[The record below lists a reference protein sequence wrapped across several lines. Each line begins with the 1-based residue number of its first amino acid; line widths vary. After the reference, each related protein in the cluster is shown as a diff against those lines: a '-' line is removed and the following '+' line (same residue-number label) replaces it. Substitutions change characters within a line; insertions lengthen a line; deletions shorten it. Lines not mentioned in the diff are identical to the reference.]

1 MPRRASRLT
10 SWSTVSSRLG
20 RRNMAEATMGGSR
33 PGLFLRNATG
43 LVKAWSTFDAFVY
56 SFWSVNLITL
66 GLYGMSFAYFVPDGQ
81 VLTAVLITGV
91 LVTFLVIAYAAL
103 VSVMP
108 RTGGD
113 YAWQSRVLGGP
124 VGFVLSITG
133 WWFTLWLW
141 TPIYANILNLQFF
154 EPLAYTL
161 GLRDIATFFTTQWGV
176 FASCLIVL
184 AFVSLV
190 VTMGME
196 TYARIQKVCFWIGL
210 VGLAV
215 VCALLLF
222 FSHNDFVSAFNR
234 EASSLFGASG
244 NAYQATLDAAAKGG
258 FTSHDF
264 TFFSFGPTLLLL
276 PFLAFYLLWPNWGA
290 TLYGEVRGAKELR
303 KPLQSMFWGLW
314 VTVGLVVL
322 VLILTAKTIGWEFY
336 NAANAAYWNPI
347 YLVQEPAAPVPI
359 WPYPV
364 MLAGWLVN
372 NHLFQAVLIAV
383 MGLWFFGWAG
393 TLFLSSTRVIFAAA
407 FDRVLPAWAANI
419 SAKRRVPY
427 GSLVLMIVPSI
438 VISAVYSYVPKF
450 QSVFLDAT
458 AVLALTF
465 LATVVAA
472 IILPWRRKD
481 LYDASPIANYKVA
494 GVPTITVVAVITAI
508 FLVFMLYEWSFNSSN
523 LYGTS
528 FQATLNSVYYFL
540 ATYVVAIAIYVAARI
555 VRSRQG
561 IDLRRIHH
569 EIPVE

>member
-1 MPRRASRLT
+1 
-10 SWSTVSSRLG
+10 
-20 RRNMAEATMGGSR
+20 MADTTMGTAPGTR
-33 PGLFLRNATG
+33 PALFLRNATG
-43 LVKAWSTFDAFVY
+43 LVKAWSTFDAFIY
-56 SFWSVNLITL
+56 SFWSINLITL
-66 GLYGMSFAYFVPDGQ
+66 GLYGMSYVYWVPDGQ
-81 VLTAVLITGV
+81 LLAAIIIFGVLT
-91 LVTFLVIAYAAL
+91 TFLVITYAML

-113 YAWQSRVLGGP
+113 YAWQSRVLGGGL
-124 VGFVLSITG
+124 GFVLSITG

-161 GLRDIATFFTTQWGV
+161 GLKDIATFFTTQWGV

-184 AFVSLV
+184 AFVSIV

-196 TYARIQKVCFWIGL
+196 TYARIQKICFWIGL
-210 VGLAV
+210 GGLVV
-215 VCALLLF
+215 VCGLLLF
-222 FSHNDFVSAFNR
+222 ASQSDFQNAFNR
-234 EASSLFGASG
+234 EAASLFGASG
-244 NAYQATLDAAAKGG
+244 NAYQSTIDLGTKAGYTQ
-258 FTSHDF
+258 HDF
-264 TFFSFGPTLLLL
+264 GAFSLGPIFLLM

-290 TLYGEVRGAKELR
+290 TLYGEVRGAKDIR
-303 KPLQSMFWGLW
+303 KPFWSMFWGLW
-314 VTVGLVVL
+314 VTVALVALVV
-322 VLILTAKTIGWEFY
+322 VLTVKTIGWQFY
-336 NAANAAYWNPI
+336 NEANAAYWSGT
-347 YLVQEPAAPVPI
+347 APVPG

-364 MLAGWLVN
+364 MYAGWLVN
-372 NHLFQAVLIAV
+372 NHLLQALIILV

-419 SAKRRVPY
+419 SSKRRVPY

-481 LYDASPIANYKVA
+481 LYDASPISRYKVA
-494 GVPTITVVAVITAI
+494 GVPTITVVSVITAL
-508 FLVFMLYEWSFNSSN
+508 FLLFMLYEWSFNSSN

-540 ATYVVAIAIYVAARI
+540 ATYVAAIVIYVVARV
-555 VRSRQG
+555 VRNRQG

>member
-1 MPRRASRLT
+1 
-10 SWSTVSSRLG
+10 
-20 RRNMAEATMGGSR
+20 MADATMGTPASAQR
-33 PGLFLRNATG
+33 PALFLRNATG
-43 LVKAWSTFDAFVY
+43 LVKSWSTFDAFVY

-66 GLYGMSFAYFVPDGQ
+66 GLYGMSFVYTVPDGQ
-81 VLTAVLITGV
+81 ALAAILIFGVLT
-91 LVTFLVIAYAAL
+91 TFLVITYAML

-113 YAWQSRVLGGP
+113 YAWQSRVLGGGL
-124 VGFVLSITG
+124 GFVLSITG
-133 WWFTLWLW
+133 WWFTLFLW
-141 TPIYANILNLQFF
+141 APIYANILVVQFF
-154 EPLAYTL
+154 SPLAYTL
-161 GLRDIATFFTTQWGV
+161 GWSNVSTFFTSQNGIFV
-176 FASCLIVL
+176 ACLIVL
-184 AFVSLV
+184 AFVSVV

-210 VGLAV
+210 GGLV
-215 VCALLLF
+215 VVIGLLAF
-222 FSHNDFVSAFNR
+222 ASQSDFQNAYNR
-234 EASSLFGASG
+234 EATSLFGAPA
-244 NAYQATLDAAAKGG
+244 NAYQATIDAASKTYAG
-258 FTSHDF
+258 HDF
-264 TFFSFGPTLLLL
+264 GFFAFGPLFLLM
-276 PFLAFYLLWPNWGA
+276 PWLAFYLLWPNWGA
-290 TLYGEVRGAKELR
+290 TLYGEVRGAKDIR
-303 KPLQSMFWGLW
+303 KPFWSMFWGLW
-314 VTVGLVVL
+314 VTVALVAVVVL
-322 VLILTAKTIGWEFY
+322 LIAKTMGWNFY
-336 NAANAAYWNPI
+336 QSANAAYWNS
-347 YLVQEPAAPVPI
+347 LFAVQGAAAPPVPI

-364 MLAGWLVN
+364 MFAGWLVD
-372 NHLFQAVLIAV
+372 NHLFQALLIIV

-438 VISAVYSYVPKF
+438 VISAIYAYRPSF
-450 QSVFLDAT
+450 TSVFLDAT

-481 LYDASPIANYKVA
+481 LYDASPVANYKIGGIPA
-494 GVPTITVVAVITAI
+494 ITIVGVITAG
-508 FLVFMLYEWSFNSSN
+508 FLLWMLYQWSFNPDN

-528 FQATLNSVYYFL
+528 FQKTPNSVIYFV
-540 ATYVVAIAIYVAARI
+540 ATYIVAVVIYVAARI

>member
-1 MPRRASRLT
+1 
-10 SWSTVSSRLG
+10 
-20 RRNMAEATMGGSR
+20 MAEATMGGAR
-33 PGLFLRNATG
+33 PSLFLRNATG
-43 LVKAWSTFDAFVY
+43 LVKAWSTFDAFIY

-91 LVTFLVIAYAAL
+91 LVTFLVLAYAFL

-113 YAWQSRVLGGP
+113 YAWQSRVLGGG

-141 TPIYANILNLQFF
+141 TPIYANILNVQFF

-161 GLRDIATFFTTQWGV
+161 GLSNIASFFATQWGV
-176 FASCLIVL
+176 FTSCLVVL
-184 AFVSLV
+184 AFVSAV
-190 VTMGME
+190 VTLGME
-196 TYARIQKVCFWIGL
+196 TYARIQKICFWIGL

-215 VCALLLF
+215 VCGLLLF
-222 FSHNDFVSAFNR
+222 ASHDDFVNAFNR
-234 EASSLFGASG
+234 EAASLFGASG
-244 NAYQATLDAAAKGG
+244 NAYQATIDAAAKGG
-258 FTSHDF
+258 YTPHTF

-314 VTVGLVVL
+314 VTVALVVL
-322 VLILTAKTIGWEFY
+322 VLVLTAKTIGWEFY

-347 YLVQEPAAPVPI
+347 YAVQEPAAPVPI

-372 NHLFQAVLIAV
+372 NHVFQAVLILV

-419 SAKRRVPY
+419 SAGRRVPY
-427 GSLVLMIVPSI
+427 GALLLMVVPSLI
-438 VISAVYSYVPKF
+438 VSALFAWNVFGF
-450 QSVFLDAT
+450 QAAYLDAT
-458 AVLALTF
+458 AVIAITF
-465 LATVVAA
+465 LATLVAA

-481 LYDASPIANYKVA
+481 IYEASPIARYKVVGIPA
-494 GVPTITVVAVITAI
+494 ITIVSAVAAI
-508 FLVFMLYEWSFNSSN
+508 FILFMIYEWATNAT
-523 LYGTS
+523 YGS
-528 FQATLNSVYYFL
+528 NSVPSAIYL
-540 ATYVVAIAIYVAARI
+540 GATYILAVVIYGIAYF
-555 VRSRQG
+555 VRKNQG
-561 IDLRRIHH
+561 IDLNRIHH